1 VRTAAFSRGPGAASH
16 PGRRPGVAGRIG
28 RRSTNAPPS
37 RSAALGFVFRL
48 LAFWASGAIL
58 FAVCPAI
65 DRWAIRQT
73 VGGLSFVLHILA
85 RRIAVSGN
93 GFSLEG
99 ASVQIV
105 SECTTLLPSLLL
117 AGAIIAYPA
126 NIHRKLLG
134 LTAGLALLWM
144 FNAVRIIVLLIILAR
159 YPSAFDLIHIYLW
172 QTLTMAVIAGIFGLW
187 LGTGTRSATA

>member
-1 VRTAAFSRGPGAASH
+1 M
-16 PGRRPGVAGRIG
+16 
-28 RRSTNAPPS
+28 
-37 RSAALGFVFRL
+37 

-58 FAVCPAI
+58 FAVFPAI

-126 NIHRKLLG
+126 NTHRKLLG

-159 YPSAFDLIHIYLW
+159 YPSVFDLIHIYLW

-187 LGTGTRSATA
+187 LGTGTSRATA